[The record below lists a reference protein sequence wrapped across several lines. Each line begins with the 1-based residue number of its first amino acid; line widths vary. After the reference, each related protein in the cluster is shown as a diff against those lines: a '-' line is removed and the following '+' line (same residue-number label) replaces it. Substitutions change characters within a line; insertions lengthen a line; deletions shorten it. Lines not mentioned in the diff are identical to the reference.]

1 MFNAHKKPSNNAS
14 DQILADNVQ
23 PGSWTNPEPAGRY
36 NLVVIGAGSAGLVT
50 AAGAASLGARV
61 ALIERHSMGG
71 DCLNFGCVPSKGL
84 IRCARAVADA
94 RNAHRF
100 GAMGTEKIHA
110 DFSAA
115 MAHMKR
121 VRAIISQHDSATRFQ
136 HELGVDVFFGEGS
149 FTSPDTLTVGGKSL
163 RFRKAAI
170 CTGARASAPPI
181 PGLKETGYLTNET
194 VFDLQK
200 LPLRLAIIGAG
211 PIGCELAQTFARL
224 GSQVTVLEYGS
235 GVLPRED
242 REAAAIVEHTMKN
255 DGITI
260 HFECR
265 TKQISRQGH
274 DKIIQAD
281 LPDGP
286 LNVVVDEILVAIGR
300 APNVDGLGLEEAG
313 VAFDAK
319 TGIRVDERL
328 RTSNRRIYA
337 AGDICSPYKFTH
349 TADAM
354 ARILL
359 ANALFHGRQTTRN
372 MVVPWVTYTS
382 PEVAH
387 VGLYEAEAKQQG
399 QAVTTLTVPLAE
411 VDRALIDGETEGFA
425 RIHLKKGSDKIL
437 GATIV
442 AAHAGE
448 MIGEM
453 ALAISSG
460 LGLGAIGKTIH
471 PYPTQAEILRKLA
484 DSYQRSRLTPGLKK
498 LLKIWFRWRCH

>member
-1 MFNAHKKPSNNAS
+1 MFNAHNKSSNNAS
-14 DQILADNVQ
+14 DRILADNVR
-23 PGSWTNPEPAGRY
+23 PGGWTNPDPAARY

-50 AAGAASLGARV
+50 AAGAAGLGARV

-71 DCLNFGCVPSKGL
+71 DCLNFGCIPSKGL

-100 GAMGTEKIHA
+100 GAMGTEKVHA
-110 DFSAA
+110 DFGAA
-115 MAHMKR
+115 MAHMQT
-121 VRAIISQHDSATRFQ
+121 VRATISQHDSATRFQ
-136 HELGVDVFFGEGS
+136 QELGVDVFFGEGR
-149 FTSPDTLTVGGKSL
+149 FTSPDTLMVGDKSL

-194 VFDLQK
+194 VFDLDK
-200 LPLRLAIIGAG
+200 LPPRLAIIGAG

-242 REAAAIVEHTMKN
+242 HEAAAIVERTMKEE
-255 DGITI
+255 GITI

-265 TKQISRQGH
+265 TRQISRQDH

-281 LPDGP
+281 LPEGP

-300 APNVDGLGLEEAG
+300 APNVDDLGLDQAG
-313 VAFDAK
+313 VAFDTK

-372 MVVPWVTYTS
+372 MVIPWVTYTS

-387 VGLYEAEAKQQG
+387 VGLYEEEARQQG
-399 QAVTTLTVPLAE
+399 HAVNTLTVPLAE

-425 RIHLKKGSDKIL
+425 RVHLKKGSDKIL

-453 ALAISSG
+453 ALAISAE

-484 DSYQRSRLTPGLKK
+484 DSYQRSRLTPRLKK
-498 LLKIWFRWRCH
+498 LLKAWFRWRCH

>member
-1 MFNAHKKPSNNAS
+1 
-14 DQILADNVQ
+14 
-23 PGSWTNPEPAGRY
+23 
-36 NLVVIGAGSAGLVT
+36 
-50 AAGAASLGARV
+50 
-61 ALIERHSMGG
+61 
-71 DCLNFGCVPSKGL
+71 
-84 IRCARAVADA
+84 
-94 RNAHRF
+94 
-100 GAMGTEKIHA
+100 
-110 DFSAA
+110 
-115 MAHMKR
+115 MK
-121 VRAIISQHDSATRFQ
+121 
-136 HELGVDVFFGEGS
+136 EE
-149 FTSPDTLTVGGKSL
+149 
-163 RFRKAAI
+163 
-170 CTGARASAPPI
+170 
-181 PGLKETGYLTNET
+181 
-194 VFDLQK
+194 
-200 LPLRLAIIGAG
+200 
-211 PIGCELAQTFARL
+211 
-224 GSQVTVLEYGS
+224 
-235 GVLPRED
+235 
-242 REAAAIVEHTMKN
+242 
-255 DGITI
+255 GITI

-265 TKQISRQGH
+265 TRQISRQDH

-281 LPDGP
+281 LPEGP

-300 APNVDGLGLEEAG
+300 APNVDDLGLDQAG
-313 VAFDAK
+313 VAFDTK

-372 MVVPWVTYTS
+372 MVIPWVTYTS

-387 VGLYEAEAKQQG
+387 VGLYEEEARQQG
-399 QAVTTLTVPLAE
+399 HAVNTLTVPLAE

-425 RIHLKKGSDKIL
+425 RVHLKKGSDKIL

-453 ALAISSG
+453 ALAISAE

-484 DSYQRSRLTPGLKK
+484 DSYQRSRLTPRLKK
-498 LLKIWFRWRCH
+498 LLKAWFRWRCH

>member
-1 MFNAHKKPSNNAS
+1 MS
-14 DQILADNVQ
+14 DTHNRPLGKSTDQMLAANVR
-23 PGSWTNPEPAGRY
+23 PADWTNPDPASCY

-50 AAGAASLGARV
+50 AAGAAGLGARV

-84 IRCARAVADA
+84 IRCGRAVADA

-100 GAMGTEKIHA
+100 GATGTDKIQA
-110 DFSAA
+110 DFTAA
-115 MAHMKR
+115 MAHMQA
-121 VRAIISQHDSATRFQ
+121 VRANISQHDSAQRFQ
-136 HELGVDVFFGEGS
+136 HELGVDVFFGEGRFS
-149 FTSPDTLTVGGKSL
+149 SSDTLMVGGKSL

-181 PGLKETGYLTNET
+181 PGLEETGYLTNET
-194 VFDLQK
+194 VFDLRK
-200 LPLRLAIIGAG
+200 LPPRLAIIGAG
-211 PIGCELAQTFARL
+211 PIGCELAQAFARL
-224 GSQVTVLEYGS
+224 GSQVTVLEYGN

-242 REAAAIVEHTMKN
+242 REAAAIVEQAMTSE
-255 DGITI
+255 GITI

-265 TKQISRQGH
+265 TKQISRHGH

-281 LPDGP
+281 LANGP
-286 LNVVVDEILVAIGR
+286 LELVVDDILVAIGR
-300 APNVDGLGLEEAG
+300 APNVDSLGLEQAG
-313 VAFDAK
+313 VQFDPK

-337 AGDICSPYKFTH
+337 AGDVCSPYKFTH

-359 ANALFHGRQTTRN
+359 ANALFHGRQTTRK
-372 MVVPWVTYTS
+372 MVIPWVTYTS

-399 QAVTTLTVPLAE
+399 LTVTTLTVPLTE
-411 VDRALIDGETEGFA
+411 IDRALIDGETEGFA
-425 RIHLKKGSDKIL
+425 RVHLKEGSDTIL

-442 AAHAGE
+442 ATHAGE

-453 ALAISSG
+453 TLAISAG

-471 PYPTQAEILRKLA
+471 PYPTQVEILRKLA
-484 DSYQRSRLTPGLKK
+484 DSYQRNRLTPRLKK
-498 LLKIWFRWRCH
+498 LLNAWFRWCCR

>member
-1 MFNAHKKPSNNAS
+1 MFYAHNQPPEKASNQS
-14 DQILADNVQ
+14 LADNVR
-23 PGSWTNPEPAGRY
+23 PAGWPNPEPAPCY

-50 AAGAASLGARV
+50 AAGAAGLGARV
-61 ALIERHSMGG
+61 ALIERQSMGG

-84 IRCARAVADA
+84 IRCGRAVAEA

-100 GAMGTEKIHA
+100 GATGTDKIDA

-115 MAHMKR
+115 MAHMQS
-121 VRAIISQHDSATRFQ
+121 VRATISQHDSATRFQ
-136 HELGVDVFFGEGS
+136 HELGVDVFFGEGR

-181 PGLKETGYLTNET
+181 PGLEKTGYLTNET

-200 LPLRLAIIGAG
+200 LPPRLAIIGAG
-211 PIGCELAQTFARL
+211 PIGCELAQAFARL
-224 GSQVTVLEYGS
+224 GSQVTVLEYGK

-242 REAAAIVEHTMKN
+242 REAAGIVEQAMTRE
-255 DGITI
+255 GVTI

-265 TKQISRQGH
+265 TRQISQQGH

-281 LPDGP
+281 LADGP
-286 LNVVVDEILVAIGR
+286 LTLAVDDILVAIGR
-300 APNVDGLGLEEAG
+300 APNVDGLGLEQAG
-313 VAFDAK
+313 VQFDSK

-337 AGDICSPYKFTH
+337 AGDVCSPYKFTH

-359 ANALFHGRQTTRN
+359 ANALFHGRQTSRN
-372 MVVPWVTYTS
+372 MVIPWVTYTS

-387 VGLYEAEAKQQG
+387 VGLYENEARQQG
-399 QAVTTLTVPLAE
+399 YAVTTMTVPLAE

-425 RIHLKKGSDKIL
+425 RVHLKKGSDKIL

-453 ALAISSG
+453 ALAISAG
-460 LGLGAIGKTIH
+460 LGLGSIGKTIH
-471 PYPTQAEILRKLA
+471 PYPTQSEILRKLA

-498 LLKIWFRWRCH
+498 VLNAWFRWRRY